1 MNAKMQLILAPPGAG
16 KTRALVEQ
24 INTLLDSGVSPYRV
38 LATTFSRE
46 GARELSE
53 RLGGDVTVRTVH
65 SLAWWVIRI
74 ARRARGER
82 LPQILPPEE
91 ALSLIE
97 RAMQRVGA
105 KFIEPAQV
113 QTEMAAVREQGCSL
127 KTLHPTVQKV
137 IQAYAQIL

>member
-1 MNAKMQLILAPPGAG
+1 MNQKMQLILAPPGAG
-16 KTRALVEQ
+16 KTHSLVEQ
-24 INTLLDSGVSPYRV
+24 INDLLDSGVSPYRI

-91 ALSLIE
+91 ALPLIE
-97 RAMQRVGA
+97 RAIQRVGA
-105 KFIEPAQV
+105 KFVEPAQV
-113 QTEMAAVREQGCSL
+113 QTEMAE
-127 KTLHPTVQKV
+127 
-137 IQAYAQIL
+137 